1 MFTAQVSDINPWKY
15 WSALVVAANVLWSA
29 IALGCEVCGMAS
41 PLGVRAHSTWSV
53 ASSKAS
59 KRAPLQDI
67 CAEEGW
73 SSLHTFIRFCSMNMD
88 STLGSQVDN
97 MVP

>member
-1 MFTAQVSDINPWKY
+1 MFTAQVSAINPWNY

-29 IALGCEVCGMAS
+29 IALACEVRGMAS

-59 KRAPLQDI
+59 KRAPLLDVS
-67 CAEEGW
+67 AEEGW
-73 SSLHTFIRFCSMNMD
+73 FSLHTFIRFYSMNMD
-88 STLGSQVDN
+88 STPGSQVDN